1 MQCAD
6 AVRRCSAPMQ
16 RIAIFTT
23 LGNPV
28 QNRRGC
34 TRGFPRM
41 RSALSRADAD
51 SQELAAEAYGLYEQ
65 FQPVIPAG
73 ASGWGAAGT
82 LRLVN
87 IRKLAKREMRRQ
99 PRVR

>member
-1 MQCAD
+1 
-6 AVRRCSAPMQ
+6 MQ
-16 RIAIFTT
+16 RIAIFAT

-34 TRGFPRM
+34 IKGFPRM

-51 SQELAAEAYGLYEQ
+51 AEELSAGAYGLHEQ

-82 LRLVN
+82 LSLVN
-87 IRKLAKREMRRQ
+87 IRKWRKEK
-99 PRVR
+99 